1 MSHNK
6 GRRSKIPDFKAQ
18 SHNFLPLDTKD
29 LYISLP
35 TKQIINLKKCI
46 LTNRDISNNETEIA
60 LFRTVFNCYYFSY
73 EEQYYQTSKGVA
85 MGAPTSSVT
94 LEIFLQY
101 YLKATNISMI
111 RGVLVVYR
119 R

>member
-1 MSHNK
+1 
-6 GRRSKIPDFKAQ
+6 
-18 SHNFLPLDTKD
+18 
-29 LYISLP
+29 
-35 TKQIINLKKCI
+35 
-46 LTNRDISNNETEIA
+46 
-60 LFRTVFNCYYFSY
+60 
-73 EEQYYQTSKGVA
+73 